1 MINARRDYRSTQTM
15 RKPTKQ
21 THASSR
27 PLVREQRSGRRTEI
41 GPTKAVSIRT
51 RAADVDGHRL
61 ILAYSLTSA
70 PERDEE
76 EWAHMSIV
84 AYVDACSLLALVV
97 SLSLSLSLSL
107 SSDPPFGFIPNG
119 RLFVRED
126 SDGAEPTRLL
136 YDFTR
141 DPLCTHTLCNRF
153 VHTASNRL
161 VRSIATHRIGK
172 VKLEAETAVECH
184 SAPRFG
190 IFGIRITFKRSFEIR
205 IDLEDR

>member
-1 MINARRDYRSTQTM
+1 MLTEMRRLDANARMINARRDYRSTQTM

-97 SLSLSLSLSL
+97 SLSLSLSFSFVGSSFRFHSEWTALCSGGFRRSGTDTITLRLYARSPLYTHSL
-107 SSDPPFGFIPNG
+107 
-119 RLFVRED
+119 
-126 SDGAEPTRLL
+126 
-136 YDFTR
+136 
-141 DPLCTHTLCNRF
+141 
-153 VHTASNRL
+153 
-161 VRSIATHRIGK
+161 
-172 VKLEAETAVECH
+172 
-184 SAPRFG
+184 
-190 IFGIRITFKRSFEIR
+190 
-205 IDLEDR
+205 